1 MNRVALTAGL
11 GLVLLACLPGW
22 AGAATLPVAVQIQSP
37 DGTRVVVSGE
47 GSLRYPAS
55 GALVRAASVAL
66 EGESLV
72 FRDLS
77 LLGGRLTAERLVVPA
92 SGVGQASVTG
102 LEARGE
108 TREGLPNEVVP
119 LPRGAYAIA
128 LQESLDGQH
137 RVLAGL
143 LVHLGA
149 RNGRLPAGTE
159 ILVGVPAEAAPPGYV
174 YPLAQAGAIIGCP
187 FALGSTHSAL
197 VAPDNLPS
205 DNAVDIA
212 APIGTPVYAVAAGTI
227 GPQIGPLGSSDPHM
241 AGLRL
246 HLDTPAVRF
255 YYAHLSQIDVVAGQ
269 QVETGQQL
277 GLSGSAA
284 GAAHLHFAQDVGNPA
299 ETVGAL
305 GACPGYQPYLEP
317 WG

>member
-1 MNRVALTAGL
+1 MNRFALLAGL
-11 GLVLLACLPGW
+11 GLALLVSLPGR
-22 AGAATLPVAVQIQSP
+22 ADAAALPVAVQIQSP

-47 GSLRYPAS
+47 GALRYPAN
-55 GALVRAASVAL
+55 GRLVRAASVAL

-72 FRDLS
+72 FTDLS
-77 LLGGRLTAERLVVPA
+77 VLGGRLTAERLVVPA
-92 SGVGQASVTG
+92 SGFGAASVSG

-108 TREGLPNEVVP
+108 AREGLPNEVVP
-119 LPRGAYAIA
+119 LPQGGYAIA
-128 LQESLDGQH
+128 LQESLDGRN

-149 RNGRLPAGTE
+149 RQGRLAAGTE

-174 YPLAQAGAIIGCP
+174 YPLAQAGEIIGCP

-246 HLDTPAVRF
+246 HLDTPSVRF
-255 YYAHLSQIDVVAGQ
+255 YYAHLSRIDVVPGQ
-269 QVETGQQL
+269 QVEAGEQL

-305 GACPGYQPYLEP
+305 GSCAVYQPYPES